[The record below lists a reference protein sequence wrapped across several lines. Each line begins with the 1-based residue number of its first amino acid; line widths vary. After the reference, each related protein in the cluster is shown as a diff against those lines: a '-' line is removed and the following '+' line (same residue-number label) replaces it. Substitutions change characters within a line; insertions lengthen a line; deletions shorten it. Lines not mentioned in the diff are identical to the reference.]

1 MLKFADDLRPQ
12 TENASLVTM
21 TLILGL
27 ANQQQVIL
35 ISDRRLSAN
44 GKVVE
49 DESNKAATFN
59 LQDAR
64 LAVAFTGLARAGT
77 FQTRQWLLAALLDS
91 AAPDYQMEPTIRRF
105 CNRATQD
112 FAKIVLPRKLDKRLT
127 VVLAGYCY
135 NEMPPRC
142 YYWLVSNFEGDSYG
156 SKPLDEFRTHWY
168 RDRRASEER
177 YSLVF
182 TAGIH
187 VPVNPTDA
195 DSLRTLLQENK
206 PASALV
212 GKGVEVLRTIAKSP
226 LSKKLVGQQ
235 CTSIV
240 LPSNPDAEGS
250 LEYHSGTLRT
260 KLFAPSIIEA
270 RGGNS
275 AFVIDSPEVEIR
287 NSSGWPLVLSVPKV
301 GRNQPCPCGS
311 GKSTRNAVV
320 QPLNKVSA
328 NR

>member
-1 MLKFADDLRPQ
+1 
-12 TENASLVTM
+12 M

-44 GKVVE
+44 GKIVE

-64 LAVAFTGLARAGT
+64 LAVAFTGLARMDN
-77 FQTRQWLLAALLDS
+77 FQTRRWLLAALLDS
-91 AAPDYQMEPTIRRF
+91 ANPDYQMEPTIKRF
-105 CNRATQD
+105 CNHATQD
-112 FAKIVLPRKLDKRLT
+112 FAKIAVPRKLDKRLT

-142 YYWLVSNFEGDSYG
+142 YYWLISNFEGFDSCG
-156 SKPLDEFRTHWY
+156 SEPLNEFRTHWY
-168 RDRRASEER
+168 RDRRPSEES
-177 YSLVF
+177 YSLIF

-187 VPVNPTDA
+187 VPVSQTDA
-195 DSLRTLLQENK
+195 DSLRTLLQENR

-212 GKGVEVLRTIAKSP
+212 GKGVEVLRAIAKSP

-240 LPSNPDAEGS
+240 LPSSPDVEGS
-250 LEYHSGTLRT
+250 LEYHSGTPRT

-270 RGGNS
+270 RGRHA

-287 NSSGWPLVLSVPKV
+287 DRSGRPLVLSVPKV
-301 GRNQPCPCGS
+301 GPNQSCRCGS
-311 GKSTRNAVV
+311 GKKYKKCCGAIAKQGEHTSKTLRFG
-320 QPLNKVSA
+320 KG
-328 NR
+328 